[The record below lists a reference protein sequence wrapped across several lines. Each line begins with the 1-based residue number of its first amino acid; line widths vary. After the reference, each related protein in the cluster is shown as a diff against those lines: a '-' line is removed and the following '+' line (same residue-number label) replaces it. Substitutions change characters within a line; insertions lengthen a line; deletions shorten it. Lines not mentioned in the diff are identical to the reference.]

1 MQAMKN
7 NLLGLLLCCLPGII
21 YAQRADEKA
30 ILDILDQQTVSWNK
44 GDIES
49 FMRGYWNHDS
59 LMFIGKS
66 GVTYGY
72 ANTMNNYKRNY
83 SDTIKMGKL
92 SFDILHV
99 KRLSPEYYFVVGK
112 WTLKRTIGDLG
123 GHYTLIFRKI
133 KNRWMIVSDH
143 SS

>member
-1 MQAMKN
+1 MKN
-7 NLLGLLLCCLPGII
+7 ILFGFLVICLPYIT
-21 YAQRADEKA
+21 YAQQADEKA
-30 ILDILDQQTVSWNK
+30 VLNILHQQTVSWNK

-49 FMRGYWNHDS
+49 FMKGYWNNDS

-72 ANTMNNYKRNY
+72 MNTMNNYKRNY
-83 SDTIKMGKL
+83 SDTTKMGKL

-99 KRLSPEYYFVVGK
+99 KRLSPDYYFVVGK
-112 WTLKRTIGDLG
+112 YALKRTIGDLS
-123 GHYTLIFRKI
+123 GHYTLIFRRI
-133 KNRWMIVSDH
+133 NNRWLIISDH